1 MRSRR
6 LIEQLPPPPPPERSF
21 WQLLPRRNLR
31 RALLLIIAIVAVIA
45 IKRSGG
51 LSLDRIFQQVAPAA
65 PGPTTNPN
73 LPNDPNMGFHHIEV
87 RPPAPHDLPQK

>member
-1 MRSRR
+1 VRSRR
-6 LIEQLPPPPPPERSF
+6 LIDQLPPPPERTF

-51 LSLDRIFQQVAPAA
+51 LSLDKIFQQVAPA
-65 PGPTTNPN
+65 GPP
-73 LPNDPNMGFHHIEV
+73 PQSGFHHIEV

>member
-1 MRSRR
+1 VRSRR
-6 LIEQLPPPPPPERSF
+6 LIDQLPPPPPERSF

-51 LSLDRIFQQVAPAA
+51 LSLDRIFQQVAPA
-65 PGPTTNPN
+65 PTPAA
-73 LPNDPNMGFHHIEV
+73 DPTGGFHHIEV
-87 RPPAPHDLPQK
+87 RPPAPPELPKK

>member
-6 LIEQLPPPPPPERSF
+6 LIDQLPPPPERSF
-21 WQLLPRRNLR
+21 WQLVPRRNLR

-51 LSLDRIFQQVAPAA
+51 LSLDRIFQQVAPA
-65 PGPTTNPN
+65 PSPTTEPS
-73 LPNDPNMGFHHIEV
+73 GVYHHLEV
-87 RPPAPHDLPQK
+87 HPPPPHDLPQK

>member
-1 MRSRR
+1 VKSRR
-6 LIEQLPPPPPPERSF
+6 LIDQLPPPPPERSF

-51 LSLDRIFQQVAPAA
+51 LSLDGIFQQVAPAPASA
-65 PGPTTNPN
+65 PNTPN
-73 LPNDPNMGFHHIEV
+73 APNGSFHHLEV
-87 RPPAPHDLPQK
+87 HPPTPHDLPQK

>member
-6 LIEQLPPPPPPERSF
+6 LIDQLPPPPERSF
-21 WQLLPRRNLR
+21 WQLVPRRNLR

-51 LSLDRIFQQVAPAA
+51 LSLDRIFQQVAPPA
-65 PGPTTNPN
+65 PAPTTQP
-73 LPNDPNMGFHHIEV
+73 GGTYHHLEV
-87 RPPAPHDLPQK
+87 HPPTPHDLPHK